1 MNKTERRETILKW
14 SKHNLTK
21 LIHIASHRERWHN
34 HLNPDINKAPWSEE
48 EDRTI
53 LSTHS
58 AMGNRWAELA
68 KFLPGY
74 SLVQSSCWPTLWHHH
89 WLTDWLTDWLTSIT
103 TPYLPSPP
111 SIFYCLHLSLS
122 FTLSLSPSLCFS
134 LFLSVSLSLSLSV
147 CASYS
152 LVGRTDNAIKNHWN
166 SSMRKQVEAYLKDTY
181 GKERAR
187 PSTEDGHFTF
197 GVSATQ

>member
-1 MNKTERRETILKW
+1 MIDQDVWRGWERNIPEKRRINQNPHSGDRNLKMINAVYIEKTKLLRTKRNEQKVKW

-74 SLVQSSCWPTLWHHH
+74 SLVQSFCWPTLWHHH
-89 WLTDWLTDWLTSIT
+89 WLTDWLTDFHHYALPTFSSL
-103 TPYLPSPP
+103 YL
-111 SIFYCLHLSLS
+111 L
-122 FTLSLSPSLCFS
+122 LSPSLSIFY
-134 LFLSVSLSLSLSV
+134 SLSLSLSLFF
-147 CASYS
+147 S
-152 LVGRTDNAIKNHWN
+152 LSLCLTLSLSLCMCVLLTCRSHW
-166 SSMRKQVEAYLKDTY
+166 
-181 GKERAR
+181 
-187 PSTEDGHFTF
+187 
-197 GVSATQ
+197 

>member
-1 MNKTERRETILKW
+1 MIDQDVWRGWERNIPEKRRINQNPHSGDRNLKMINDVYIEKTKLLRTKRNEQKVKW

-89 WLTDWLTDWLTSIT
+89 WLTDWLAGWLTSIT

-122 FTLSLSPSLCFS
+122 FTLSPSLCIS
-134 LFLSVSLSLSLSV
+134 LFLSVSLSLSLCMCVLLTCRS
-147 CASYS
+147 
-152 LVGRTDNAIKNHWN
+152 HW
-166 SSMRKQVEAYLKDTY
+166 
-181 GKERAR
+181 
-187 PSTEDGHFTF
+187 
-197 GVSATQ
+197 